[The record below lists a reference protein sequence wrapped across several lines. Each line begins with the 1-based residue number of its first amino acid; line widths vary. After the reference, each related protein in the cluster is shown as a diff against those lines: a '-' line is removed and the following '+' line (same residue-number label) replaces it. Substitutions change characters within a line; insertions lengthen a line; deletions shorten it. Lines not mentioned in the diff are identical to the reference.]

1 MFELYDKDSEEPNDI
16 STFATTGP
24 ITLVSVIVPTLTL
37 TMFTPETKGL
47 FYENILLVVSST
59 PNRE

>member
-1 MFELYDKDSEEPNDI
+1 MFELYDKGSEEPNDI
-16 STFATTGP
+16 LTFATTGP

>member
-1 MFELYDKDSEEPNDI
+1 MFELYDKGSEEHNDI

>member
-16 STFATTGP
+16 STIATTGP